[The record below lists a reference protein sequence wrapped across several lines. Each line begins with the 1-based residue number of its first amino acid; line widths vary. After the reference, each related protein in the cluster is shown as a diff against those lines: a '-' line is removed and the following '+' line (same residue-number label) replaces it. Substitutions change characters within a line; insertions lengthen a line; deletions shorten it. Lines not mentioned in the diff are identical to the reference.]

1 MATPSQVCT
10 QHSLFPTAM
19 PSGEAG
25 TIAHVPGSTGV
36 LARLGIQVH
45 PTLLSLLR
53 DNSPVCVGVSGGKD
67 GSTAA
72 AAVFEYLDSIG
83 HTGPRLL
90 VHSHLGDIEHRDSLP
105 NIQKLA
111 AALDTELAVIHP
123 PRDMISR
130 WEYRWQCNVARYENL
145 QCVKL
150 IMPWSGASIG
160 RFCTSEL
167 KIQPIGRYLSERF
180 RGQTIITVTGIRSE
194 ESSTRAKASSFAP
207 AKELARARAK
217 NSFAPTRGYKWLPIK
232 HYRTEDV
239 FLFLRERSLPVHEAY
254 DRYGLSRV
262 SCAFC
267 VLASQR
273 DLLASSAITYNQDV
287 YRRLVDLEARS
298 TFSFQQGY
306 WLADLAPGLLDA
318 DLRAAVISA
327 KQKAAIREE
336 REARIARHLLYVK
349 GWPTYCP
356 NLEEA
361 KLLCEIRH
369 SVASAVGLSINYS
382 TPNELIARYQELML
396 INQMKEEKKLR
407 RAA

>member
-1 MATPSQVCT
+1 MATPSQACT
-10 QHSLFPTAM
+10 QHSLFPSAVL
-19 PSGEAG
+19 SHEAE

-45 PTLLSLLR
+45 PTLLSLLH

-72 AAVFEYLDSIG
+72 AAVFEYLDSIN

-105 NIQKLA
+105 QIQKLA
-111 AALDTELAVIHP
+111 TALNTELAVIYP
-123 PRDMISR
+123 ARDMISR
-130 WEYRWQCNVARYENL
+130 WQYRWQCNVARYENL

-150 IMPWSGASIG
+150 IMPWSGASM

-167 KIQPIGRYLSERF
+167 KIWPIGRYLSQRF
-180 RGQTIITVTGIRSE
+180 RGQTIISVTGVRSE
-194 ESSTRAKASSFAP
+194 ESPDRAKASTFRP
-207 AKELARARAK
+207 ADEIARAPVK
-217 NSFAPTRGYKWLPIK
+217 NSFGATRGYTWLPIK

-287 YRRLVDLEARS
+287 YRRLVQLEAQS
-298 TFSFQQGY
+298 TFSFQRGR
-306 WLADLAPGLLDA
+306 WLADIAPDLLDA
-318 DLRAAVISA
+318 DLRAATISA
-327 KQKAAIREE
+327 KQKAVFREE
-336 REARIARHLLYVK
+336 SEARIPRHLLYVK

-361 KLLCEIRH
+361 RLLCEIR
-369 SVASAVGLSINYS
+369 SGVANAVGLSIKYS
-382 TPNELIARYQELML
+382 TPDELIERYRELML
-396 INQMKEEKKLR
+396 IQELKPKRKLR